1 MRMRNT
7 AAQSCIYLI
16 LILAAACKSESKNKT
31 TTATNRE
38 FWVLSE
44 ARPYEYFHLDVEAG
58 RFDGGQELAK
68 EWGGADILRETGGWR
83 LDAGAQGFTLHSGK
97 GEEVAFADVTRADYK
112 GKYAH
117 DEAAG
122 YLRVTL
128 ALSGAPVNNRVWQ
141 YFGKEDALYAYLK
154 KAGRLRLDVIW
165 GPTQPEVM
173 EQMFI
178 YTKPKPGDV
187 VYDLGCG
194 DGRILITA
202 AEKFGVR
209 GVGAD
214 IDPMRIAAGEKVVK
228 QKKLESKVSLVNK
241 NLFDMDI
248 SEASIVTLYL
258 NIKVNRRLRPKLFR
272 ELKPGTRIVSH
283 NWHMGDWLPET
294 FKYVSEGKR
303 VVYFWVMPENFSG
316 TYQGGNAEK
325 PIVLKLKQR
334 FQNLNGEITIA
345 GKSYPVSGKV
355 RGTSVALWTTA
366 PDLSGAALALSA
378 DRLSI
383 KPARSP
389 ELALAREA
397 GTRQTAEEIAD

>member
-1 MRMRNT
+1 MRN
-7 AAQSCIYLI
+7 SLIVSLLFYI
-16 LILAAACKSESKNKT
+16 LIAAGACKTENKGKT
-31 TTATNRE
+31 LQSTNRE

-44 ARPYEYFHLDVEAG
+44 NRPFQYFHLDVEAG
-58 RFDGGQELAK
+58 KFDGGQELAT
-68 EWGGADILRETGGWR
+68 EWGKADLLRETGGWR
-83 LDAGAQGFTLHSGK
+83 FETSAQGFTLVSPK
-97 GEEVAFADVTRADYK
+97 GEQLAFIEAMRDAYK

-117 DEAAG
+117 DEAAS
-122 YLRVTL
+122 YLKVSL
-128 ALSGAPVNNRVWQ
+128 SLSGPPVGERVWQ

-154 KAGRLRLDVIW
+154 KMGHLKLDVIW

-178 YTKPKPGDV
+178 YTKPKAGDV

-228 QKKLESKVSLVNK
+228 QKKLESKVTLVNK

-303 VVYFWVMPENFSG
+303 VVYFWLMPENFSG
-316 TYQGGNAEK
+316 TYQGGASDK

-334 FQNLNGEITIA
+334 FQNLYGDISIG
-345 GKSYPVSGKV
+345 GKSYSASGKI
-355 RGTSVALWTTA
+355 RGATVAIWTAA
-366 PDLSGAALALSA
+366 PELSGATLSLSA
-378 DRLSI
+378 ESLSM
-383 KPARSP
+383 KPTRAP
-389 ELALAREA
+389 AFTLTREA
-397 GTRQTAEEIAD
+397 GSRLSAEAIAD

>member
-1 MRMRNT
+1 MRNT
-7 AAQSCIYLI
+7 AALVCIYSI
-16 LILAAACKSESKNKT
+16 LILTAACKSESKSKT
-31 TTATNRE
+31 TAATNRE

-44 ARPYEYFHLDVEAG
+44 ARPYEFFHLDVEANK
-58 RFDGGQELAK
+58 FDGGQELAK
-68 EWGGADILRETGGWR
+68 EWGSADFLRETGGWR
-83 LDAGAQGFTLHSGK
+83 LEASAQGFALHSGK
-97 GEEVAFADVTRADYK
+97 GEEVSFADVARADYK
-112 GKYAH
+112 GRYTH
-117 DEAAG
+117 DNAAA
-122 YLRVTL
+122 YLRVSL
-128 ALSGAPVNNRVWQ
+128 SFSGAPVNVRVWQ
-141 YFGKEDALYAYLK
+141 YFSKEDSLYAYLK
-154 KAGRLRLDVIW
+154 KAGRLKLDVIW

-228 QKKLESKVSLVNK
+228 NKNLESKVNLVNK
-241 NLFDMDI
+241 NLFDLDI

-316 TYQGGNAEK
+316 TYQGGTTEK
-325 PIVLKLKQR
+325 PVVLKLKQR
-334 FQNLNGEITIA
+334 FQNLYGDIVIA
-345 GKSYPVSGKV
+345 QKSYPVSGKI

-366 PDLSGAALALSA
+366 PELSGAALTLNA
-378 DRLSI
+378 DTLSI
-383 KPARSP
+383 KPARAAAFT
-389 ELALAREA
+389 LTRDA
-397 GTRQTAEEIAD
+397 GTKQTAESISD

>member
-1 MRMRNT
+1 MRNRFT
-7 AAQSCIYLI
+7 LPLLSAI
-16 LILAAACKSESKNKT
+16 LISAGACKSETKGKT
-31 TTATNRE
+31 VSQANRE

-44 ARPYEYFHLDVEAG
+44 SRPFQYFHLDVEANK
-58 RFDGGQELAK
+58 FDGGQELAT
-68 EWGGADILRETGGWR
+68 EWGNADFLRETGSWR
-83 LDAGAQGFTLHSGK
+83 FETGEQGFTLHSGK
-97 GEEVAFADVTRADYK
+97 GEALALAETDRGAYK
-112 GKYAH
+112 GNYAH

-122 YLRVTL
+122 YLKVSL
-128 ALSGAPVNNRVWQ
+128 SLSGAPVNERVWQ
-141 YFGKEDALYAYLK
+141 YFSKEDSLYAYLK
-154 KAGRLRLDVIW
+154 KAGRLKLDVIW

-178 YTKPKPGDV
+178 YTKPKAGDV

-228 QKKLESKVSLVNK
+228 QKKLESKVTLVNK

-272 ELKPGTRIVSH
+272 ELKAGTRIVSH

-316 TYQGGNAEK
+316 TYQGGTADK
-325 PIVLKLKQR
+325 PVVLKLKQR
-334 FQNLNGEITIA
+334 FQNLYGDITIA
-345 GKSYPVSGKV
+345 GKSYPVSGKI

-366 PDLSGAALALSA
+366 PELSGATLSLGA
-378 DRLSI
+378 ESLSI
-383 KPARSP
+383 KPTRAP
-389 ELALAREA
+389 VFTLTREA
-397 GTRQTAEEIAD
+397 GTRLTAEAIAD

>member
-1 MRMRNT
+1 MRNRVT
-7 AAQSCIYLI
+7 LSFTFAI
-16 LILAAACKSESKNKT
+16 LILAGACKSETKDKKN
-31 TTATNRE
+31 AAANRE

-44 ARPYEYFHLDVEAG
+44 SRPFQYFHLDVEAG
-58 RFDGGQELAK
+58 KFDGGQELAT
-68 EWGGADILRETGGWR
+68 EWGNADLLRETGSWR
-83 LDAGAQGFTLHSGK
+83 FETGEQGFTLHSGK
-97 GEEVAFADVTRADYK
+97 GEALALAETDRGAYK

-122 YLRVTL
+122 YLKVSL
-128 ALSGAPVNNRVWQ
+128 SLSGAPVNERVWQ
-141 YFGKEDALYAYLK
+141 YFSKEDSLYAYLK
-154 KAGRLRLDVIW
+154 KAGRLKLDVIW

-178 YTKPKPGDV
+178 YTKPKAGDV

-228 QKKLESKVSLVNK
+228 QKKLESKVTLVNK

-316 TYQGGNAEK
+316 TYQGGAGDK
-325 PIVLKLKQR
+325 PVVLKLKQR
-334 FQNLNGEITIA
+334 FQNLYGDISIG
-345 GKSYPVSGKV
+345 GKSYSVSGKI
-355 RGTSVALWTTA
+355 RGTTVALWTAA
-366 PDLSGAALALSA
+366 PELSGAMLSLSA
-378 DRLSI
+378 ESLSV
-383 KPARSP
+383 KPTRAP
-389 ELALAREA
+389 AFTLTREA
-397 GTRQTAEEIAD
+397 GTRLTAEAIAD